1 MTVQSTRAAGQIN
14 PTRTFALRARRMSF
28 ARIPYVSDETCN

>member
-1 MTVQSTRAAGQIN
+1 MTVKSTRDDEQIN
-14 PTRTFALRARRMSF
+14 PTRTFALRALRMSF